1 MKKSKTKRILAIV
14 LSVLMIMTSLPVVA
28 FNAFAADTVE
38 DIETS
43 MAAFEQKMKD
53 GKILKNMAPAYEAYV
68 NCQKALDAY
77 KYGGVANALEG
88 KAAALDSAVAAIGEE
103 WTAATANATVES
115 RDSTDAINSAYAT
128 NILYGSKF
136 AVVADE
142 NSSNVKNVRVQMI
155 FSQDTV
161 VLKDGNDIT
170 IPVSV
175 AWYYDQT
182 GLSNRQMWALYPTN
196 GNTSGRQ
203 PADSSDFRMYSRW
216 HGILNYGDNK
226 WNYLWNTNSSEI
238 GCYGATIN
246 IQEQRSNGNRK
257 KWNQHANY
265 MKYVG
270 GDTGFSNGYKLV
282 SPGWYAYTSNTS
294 GFSDNVVD
302 HHINSSGNIHIINYE
317 AMVNAMNAKKELLKS
332 VSNYKQ
338 GGLSS
343 IMAGFALATADDAN
357 PNTYNYSADPAG
369 QAKAAASKVD
379 AAATALNNATAIL
392 DNASYENVRTAMT
405 ADIISV
411 YNKGLNG
418 WNPDFYAAF
427 KTAFEAAQNMM
438 KNPYT
443 GSYDFNADGV
453 TVANNLAKAYQDLLD
468 SVVGK
473 ADKTEL
479 KNAILKFKGFNNI
492 FTADSYS
499 AASNVITEVII
510 AIWGAEDQFGVD
522 VFGPDDND
530 EGRAEVKANL
540 DRVNEAIKSLR
551 IDPGT
556 IVTTTLGLFSLN
568 QVIEYQLQN
577 AEWYYNS
584 SDFYA
589 AVDAAKQYRNT
600 IAITDFNDYD
610 TQYAEYTAE
619 VQKVLTA
626 FSKLA
631 YALTRIPDNTVYNN
645 ASQVTMKEL
654 SASWEGW
661 QAITPSYTNRAT
673 IIKTTHDV
681 STVPFGK
688 FNIDY
693 VTDVSNSEN
702 GNYKARNLGIDSIS
716 IRATASPVTDN
727 FLGKYSRVMADRMC
741 PDNLDD
747 TAKNSTYA
755 GKLEYNSFSVSSLN
769 YMGRTSNADQRIFIT
784 DADGNQITDENQA
797 KNYNLDAVLG
807 KTDANCSAL
816 NDGYVYGVVFNHSTG
831 GNAHIYI
838 EGDFNVNVTPQKEV
852 TTLTRDTTIPKR
864 QVLNYSGNFGA
875 VTNHA
880 CRATTFCSARCYFTS
895 ESNSEAITAAVD
907 VVDISYLLDLIKICD
922 AISADKSKYTEESF
936 AAFETA
942 LKASKANYDYAA
954 HTSNE
959 FVAETQNRY
968 RALWD
973 AKEALDLADFTVT
986 FNYKD
991 ANGAD
996 ASTSFTSEWGTTLES
1011 HRAEI
1016 EAIITP
1022 DYAADGMT
1030 NAFKGWSPSL
1040 DFSTVIYSNMTYTAT
1055 YDSFSS
1061 VDWTEYNAAQQ
1072 KILTKLENNKYY
1084 ASGLEEVKAA
1094 ADALSY
1100 YSLTDAEKLKVS
1112 SAQQDNINAE
1122 ISKLAELEA
1131 LLDTF
1136 LADSSTYDALVKT
1149 VESLNAD
1156 AYDTA
1161 AVQAVMNSMQVG
1173 VDITIGGRAYTGYAY
1188 DTYITAAMSSMNEN
1202 AYKYTVAVNDIDYNV
1217 WFVAQD
1223 GSTLIE
1229 CTEFDANDMPIAPA
1243 GAGQFRYGE
1252 VVTATNPVAPG
1263 ETCSFDVT
1271 ITAHNTDTA
1280 TVSRHACTAA
1290 EYQFNVRGNTEIYTD
1305 AGESTDYKI
1314 SFVDGRNN
1322 TLVYTYYTATDQ
1334 IRNINTVIANIPTV
1348 PFYSIENLT
1357 NRATGATVSI
1367 SGRVNLTDKNTVYTI
1382 NYGPTQQT
1390 DDYTII
1396 LLDKDGTQIQKE
1408 TAKWNQ
1414 KVTLTAPAG
1423 TAGLVDT
1430 ATDKIAAYGAEYSF
1444 YACQSVTL
1452 QATET
1457 VDGKVSASV
1466 AQPVS
1471 SNGKVY
1477 FTGSFA
1483 DPGNAKVKGYGIV
1496 IDVLG
1501 YNNALT
1507 LKDVNAANYVYNLA
1521 ASKLTCGNQFTL
1533 YTKAPTNKQ
1542 NVTYRAYVIYE
1553 VDGVE
1558 LIEYSDVVTTV
1569 LQ

>member
-1 MKKSKTKRILAIV
+1 MKKSKTKRILAVV
-14 LSVLMIMTSLPVVA
+14 LSVLMIMTSLPIVA
-28 FNAFAADTVE
+28 FNAFAADTVD
-38 DIETS
+38 DIKVS
-43 MAAFEQKMKD
+43 MAAYENKMKD

-77 KYGGVANALEG
+77 QYGGVADALNG

-115 RDSTDAINSAYAT
+115 RDVTDKIDAQYAT
-128 NILYGSKF
+128 NILYAAKF
-136 AVVADE
+136 AMVVSE
-142 NSSNVKNVRVQMI
+142 GEKKNVNVQMI
-155 FSQDTV
+155 FSPDTV
-161 VLKDGNDIT
+161 VLKDGKDIT
-170 IPVSV
+170 IPVST
-175 AWYYDQT
+175 AWLYDQT
-182 GLSNRQMWALYPTN
+182 GLANRQMWALYPTD

-203 PADSSDFRMYSRW
+203 PADSSNFRLESRW
-216 HGILNYGDNK
+216 HGILNYGDNN
-226 WNYLWNTNSSEI
+226 WNHLWTTNSSEI
-238 GCYGATIN
+238 GCYGATID
-246 IQEQRSNGNRK
+246 IQSQRSNGNRN

-282 SPGWYAYTSNTS
+282 SPGWYSYTSNTS
-294 GFSDNVVD
+294 GFGNNGVD

-317 AMVNAMNAKKELLKS
+317 AMVNAMNAKKDFLKS
-332 VSNYKQ
+332 VANYKQ
-338 GGLSS
+338 GGLSA
-343 IMAGFALATADDAN
+343 IMAGFDLATADAAN
-357 PNTYNYSADPAG
+357 PNTYNYAADPAG
-369 QAKAAASKVD
+369 QAKAAAGKVD
-379 AAATALNNATAIL
+379 AAAVALNNASATL
-392 DNASYENVRTAMT
+392 DNATYQNVREAMT
-405 ADIISV
+405 EDINSV

-418 WNPDFYAAF
+418 WNPEFFAAF
-427 KTAFEAAQNMM
+427 KTAYETAQNMM

-453 TVANNLAKAYQDLLD
+453 KVANDLKTAYQNLLD

-473 ADKTEL
+473 ADKTEV
-479 KNAILKFKGFNNI
+479 KDAILKFKSFNNI
-492 FTADSYS
+492 FTADSY
-499 AASNVITEVII
+499 AAAETVINEVIV
-510 AIWGAEDQFGVD
+510 AVWEGEDNFGVD
-522 VFGPDDND
+522 VFGPDDDD
-530 EGRAEVKANL
+530 EGRAIIAANL
-540 DRVNEAIKSLR
+540 ARVNEAIKSLR
-551 IDPGT
+551 IDPAT
-556 IVTTTLGLFSLN
+556 IVTTNMGLFSLN

-577 AEWYYNS
+577 AEWYYNA

-589 AVDAAKQYRNT
+589 AVDAAKQYRNN
-600 IAITDFNDYD
+600 IAITELTDYD
-610 TQYAEYTAE
+610 AQYAEYAAE

-626 FSKLA
+626 FSELA
-631 YALTRIPDNTVYNN
+631 YALTFIPDNTVYNN

-654 SASWEGW
+654 SASWNGW

-673 IIKTTHDV
+673 IIKTTHTPA
-681 STVPFGK
+681 TVPFGK
-688 FNIDY
+688 FNIDF

-716 IRATASPVTDN
+716 IRSTASPVEEN

-755 GKLEYNSFSVSSLN
+755 GKLAYNGFSVSSLN

-784 DADGNQITDENQA
+784 DAAGNQITDENQA

-807 KTDANCSAL
+807 TTDANCSAL

-838 EGDFNVNVTPQKEV
+838 EGDFNVDVTPSKEA
-852 TTLTRDTTIPKR
+852 TLTRNTTLPKR
-864 QVLNYSGNFGA
+864 AVMNHSGNFGA

-880 CRATTFCSARCYFTS
+880 CRAITFCAARCYFTS
-895 ESNSEAITAAVD
+895 ESNNEQITAAVD
-907 VVDISYLLDLIKICD
+907 IVDIAYLLDLIKICD
-922 AISADKSKYTEESF
+922 AISTEKSKYTPESF
-936 AAFETA
+936 AAFEAA
-942 LKASKANYDYAA
+942 LKAAKANYDYTEN
-954 HTSNE
+954 TSNA
-959 FVAETQNRY
+959 FVEEAKNRY
-968 RALWD
+968 QALWD
-973 AKEALDLADFTVT
+973 AKEALDLADFTIT

-991 ANGAD
+991 ENGAD
-996 ASTSFTSEWGTTLES
+996 ATTSFLSEWGTTLES

-1016 EAIITP
+1016 EAIATP

-1040 DFSTVIYSNMTYTAT
+1040 DFSTVVYSDMTYTAT
-1055 YDSFSS
+1055 YESFSS

-1072 KILTKLENNKYY
+1072 KILTKLDTNKYY

-1094 ADALSY
+1094 ADALAY

-1122 ISKLAELEA
+1122 IPKLAELEA
-1131 LLDTF
+1131 LLDSH
-1136 LADSSTYDALVKT
+1136 LADASTYDALVKT

-1161 AVQAVMNSMQVG
+1161 AVQAVMNAMEVG
-1173 VDITIGGRAYTGYAY
+1173 VETTIGGRPYTGYAY
-1188 DTYITAAMSSMNEN
+1188 DTYITAAMTSMNEN
-1202 AYKYTVAVNDIDYNV
+1202 AYKYTVAVNDINYNI
-1217 WFVAQD
+1217 WYVAQD
-1223 GSTLIE
+1223 GKTLIE
-1229 CTEFDANDMPIAPA
+1229 CTDFDEDDNPIPPA

-1252 VVTATNPVAPG
+1252 VVTATNPIAPG
-1263 ETCSFDVT
+1263 EACSFDIT
-1271 ITAHNTDTA
+1271 ITAHNTDTP

-1290 EYQFNVRGNTEIYTD
+1290 EYQFNVRGNTEVYTD

-1322 TLVYTYYTATDQ
+1322 TLVYTYYTSSPQ
-1334 IRNINTVIANIPTV
+1334 IRNFNTVVSNIPAV
-1348 PFYSIENLT
+1348 PFYTIQNFT
-1357 NRATGATVSI
+1357 NRATGATVGTT
-1367 SGRVNLTDKNTVYTI
+1367 GRVNLTDKNTVYTI

-1390 DDYTII
+1390 EDYTVI
-1396 LLDKDGTQIQKE
+1396 LLDKDGNQLQKE
-1408 TAKWNQ
+1408 TVKWNQ
-1414 KVTLTAPAG
+1414 LVTLTAPAG

-1430 ATDKIAAYGAEYSF
+1430 ATDKVAAYGAEYSF

-1452 QATET
+1452 QAADT
-1457 VDGKVSASV
+1457 VDGKVAVSV
-1466 AQPVS
+1466 AQPVT

-1483 DPGNAKVKGYGIV
+1483 DPGNVKVKGYGVV

-1507 LKDVNAANYVYNLA
+1507 LKDVNAKNYVFNLA

-1533 YTKAPTNKQ
+1533 FTNAPANRQ

-1553 VDGVE
+1553 IDGVE
-1558 LIEYSDVVTTV
+1558 LIEYSDVVATV